1 MLGYQSK
8 CSKLCNSK
16 WATLSKWF
24 SDPVSFCMKIIF
36 LSKFAPRLDFWI
48 SLFQNFRLYSGTTFA
63 RWLWDSIGAGRKET
77 LPNLAKFLQ
86 PSESKNAHFSF
97 GRGDDLLGHLDRRPP
112 LGEALETLESV
123 VYENPVLVRLASVV
137 IWGSSWNTK
146 K

>member
-1 MLGYQSK
+1 MIFRSRLF
-8 CSKLCNSK
+8 LHENH
-16 WATLSKWF
+16 F
-24 SDPVSFCMKIIF
+24 FVKICTSAGF
-36 LSKFAPRLDFWI
+36 LDQPLSKFQTLLRHYICPLVMGFNR
-48 SLFQNFRLYSGTTFA
+48 
-63 RWLWDSIGAGRKET
+63 RWEET

-137 IWGSSWNTK
+137 I
-146 K
+146 

>member
-1 MLGYQSK
+1 MFKVVQFKVG
-8 CSKLCNSK
+8 
-16 WATLSKWF
+16 
-24 SDPVSFCMKIIF
+24 DPLQMIFRSRLFLHENHFFVKICISAGF
-36 LSKFAPRLDFWI
+36 LDQPLSKF
-48 SLFQNFRLYSGTTFA
+48 QTYSGTTFA

-137 IWGSSWNTK
+137 I
-146 K
+146 

>member
-1 MLGYQSK
+1 MFKVVQFKVG
-8 CSKLCNSK
+8 
-16 WATLSKWF
+16 
-24 SDPVSFCMKIIF
+24 DPLQMIFRSRLFLHENHF
-36 LSKFAPRLDFWI
+36 LSKFASRLDFWI

-137 IWGSSWNTK
+137 I
-146 K
+146 